1 MKFSFKSIFLFI
13 TFICLLSI
21 VFANNQVTP
30 EEASIVFPTNEDLQ
44 NEESILESDLVG
56 KMNTDVCAGKN
67 QVTCLVFEFAQIKC
81 YWDLKKGKCLRIY
94 P

>member
-1 MKFSFKSIFLFI
+1 MKISLKSILLFL
-13 TFICLLSI
+13 TFVCLLSV
-21 VFANNQVTP
+21 VFANNEVTK
-30 EEASIVFPTNEDLQ
+30 EEPSIVFQ
-44 NEESILESDLVG
+44 NNGVQEEETILESDLVG